1 MTSQASTRVHRRDG
15 KPGPTTLLILGSGP
29 IVIGQACEFDYS
41 GTQACRVLKD
51 EGYRVVL
58 VNSNP
63 ATIMTDPEV
72 ADRTYLE
79 PITPDVVAKILE
91 KERVD
96 ALLPTLGG
104 QTALN
109 VAVQLAEQGVLERL
123 GVELIGASLEAI
135 RKAEDRDLFRDTMKR
150 ANIPL
155 PNSHFAHSLEEA
167 AEQAE
172 AIGYPVILRPS
183 FTLGGAGGGRAED
196 PEALTRIVRDALRLS
211 PVHTVLIEED
221 LTGWKEFELEVMR
234 DRNDNAVI
242 VCGIENVDPMGV
254 HTGDS
259 VTVAPIQTLTD
270 REYQRLR
277 DMALEVLRAVG
288 VDTGGSNVQFAM
300 NPRDGRIVVIEMNPR
315 VSRSSALAS
324 KATGFPIAKIAARL
338 AVGYTLDEIQ
348 NDITRVT
355 PACFEPTL
363 DYVVVKIPRWA
374 FEKFPQA
381 DDTLGTRMKSV
392 GEVMAIG
399 RTFPEAYMKAL
410 MSLEIDDLEGLIT
423 GAAVPRSPDPA
434 ADATL
439 ARPTWKRP
447 FQLLEALR
455 RGRTPEE
462 LARATGIDRWFL
474 DRMNTVVGCEKRVR
488 VELPALLAQNDE
500 SAAAAL
506 LTEAKR
512 HGLGDAHLAHL
523 LRLPEDDVRSLRK
536 RLGVTPVYKAVDTCA
551 AEFPAETPYFYSTY
565 EREDEGAPLG
575 ADAVVVLGSGPNR
588 IGQGVEFDYC
598 CVRAAKAIRRK
609 GRPVV
614 FVNSN
619 PETVS
624 TDYDTSDR
632 LYFEPLTREHVLNVL
647 EKERPG
653 GVVLQFGGQ
662 TPLKLA
668 RAVEEARWPILGT
681 PRKAIDD
688 AENRDFWRSLV
699 RKLGL
704 SQPRSRIVTAGKDL
718 VREAERIGY
727 PVLVRPSFVLGGRGM
742 RTVYGR
748 NELESL
754 IAAGIRIS
762 EEEPVLLDAFL
773 EDAVE
778 LDVDAVSDGRN
789 VVVGAVLE
797 HVEEAGV
804 HSGDSSC
811 LTPPYSIGRES
822 ENELKEITARLARA
836 LGVRG
841 LINVQY
847 AVKGDT
853 VYVLEANPRASR
865 TVPFVSKAAGIPLV
879 DLAVDAIFGD
889 PLPEASDAS
898 VGDPGSPRFL
908 ISVKKPVLPFDRF
921 PGQDTLLGPEMKS
934 TGEVMGTGAHFGEAY
949 AKAQAGAGEPLPES
963 GTVFLSVRDDDK
975 REVVFLSK
983 QLVTMGFD
991 LVATEGT
998 ARFLAM
1004 NGVPV
1009 ESVHKAGEG
1018 KPDVV
1023 DLIEGGTVRL
1033 VLNTPQGRRAKADE
1047 KLIRLAAMAQG
1058 VPCITTLPG
1067 AAAAVCGIEA
1077 ARARGLRGAGAP
1089 GYAAGGSP
1097 PERVAPPGRRPHR
1110 LTP

>member
-1 MTSQASTRVHRRDG
+1 VTSTEFTRVDDEVPASRRR
-15 KPGPTTLLILGSGP
+15 TILILGSGP

-91 KERVD
+91 KEQVD

-109 VAVQLAEQGVLERL
+109 VAVELAEQGVLERL
-123 GVELIGASLEAI
+123 NVELIGADLEAI
-135 RKAEDRDLFRDTMKR
+135 RKAEDRDLFRETMRK
-150 ANIPL
+150 AGIAL
-155 PNSHFAHSLEEA
+155 PESHFAHSLEEA
-167 AEQAE
+167 AAQAE
-172 AIGYPVILRPS
+172 LIGYPVILRPS
-183 FTLGGAGGGRAED
+183 FTLGGAGGGRAKD
-196 PEALTRIVRDALRLS
+196 PEELAKIAKDALRLS

-242 VCGIENVDPMGV
+242 VCGIENVDAMGV

-259 VTVAPIQTLTD
+259 ITVAPVQTLTD

-288 VDTGGSNVQFAM
+288 VNTGGSNVQFAM
-300 NPRDGRIVVIEMNPR
+300 NPADGRIVVIEMNPR

-338 AVGYTLDEIQ
+338 AVGYTLDAIP

-399 RTFPEAYMKAL
+399 RTFPEAYLKAL
-410 MSLEIDDLEGLIT
+410 MSLEVDDLEGLIDGT
-423 GAAVPRSPDPA
+423 ALPRTPDPA
-434 ADATL
+434 ADTTL
-439 ARPTWKRP
+439 ARPTWRRP
-447 FQLLEALR
+447 FQVLEALR

-474 DRMNTVVGCEKRVR
+474 DQMDAVVRMEKRVR
-488 VELPALLAQNDE
+488 EDLPRHLAQNDE
-500 SAAAAL
+500 AAATAL
-506 LTEAKR
+506 LREAKR

-523 LRLPEDDVRSLRK
+523 LRLGEDDVRSLRK

-565 EREDEGAPLG
+565 ESEDEGAPLG
-575 ADAVVVLGSGPNR
+575 SEAVVVLGSGPNR

-647 EKERPG
+647 DKERPG

-668 RAVEEARWPILGT
+668 RAVEEARWAILGT
-681 PRKAIDD
+681 SRKAIDD
-688 AENRDFWRSLV
+688 AENRDYWRSLV
-699 RKLGL
+699 RKLDL
-704 SQPRSRIVTAGKDL
+704 SQPRSRIVTAVKDL

-748 NELESL
+748 NELETL
-754 IAAGIRIS
+754 IAEGIRVS
-762 EEEPVLLDAFL
+762 EDEPVLLDAFL

-789 VVVGAVLE
+789 VIVGAVLE

-822 ENELKEITARLARA
+822 VAELRETTARLARA

-853 VYVLEANPRASR
+853 IFVLEANPRASR

-889 PLPEASDAS
+889 ALPEEHLARA
-898 VGDPGSPRFL
+898 GGPGPRDFL

-983 QLVTMGFD
+983 QLTAMGFD

-1009 ESVHKAGEG
+1009 ASVHKAGEG

-1077 ARARGLRGAGAP
+1077 VRLGAFDVRALQDMRPASAPAPSDASPAG
-1089 GYAAGGSP
+1089 
-1097 PERVAPPGRRPHR
+1097 V
-1110 LTP
+1110 